1 MGDTH
6 HAIAIGAPRSCSIR
20 AEGHSGGAPIP
31 RAGSPV
37 VLTVTTTADFRRT
50 GYALRSRFAGF
61 NHNACG
67 QVPQA
72 PKQVCENQAL
82 ETSP

>member
-1 MGDTH
+1 MTVDFTH
-6 HAIAIGAPRSCSIR
+6 
-20 AEGHSGGAPIP
+20 
-31 RAGSPV
+31 
-37 VLTVTTTADFRRT
+37 T